1 MGSSCKYPSLPDYSK
16 SNLLARFNFVQSS
29 LQELTRGIKLQA
41 PYAKGKRFF
50 NPLYQIT
57 QKVIC

>member
-41 PYAKGKRFF
+41 PYAKGKR
-50 NPLYQIT
+50 LL
-57 QKVIC
+57 